1 MMNLDIDYYG
11 ILGVP
16 PSATTSDI
24 RRAYLRLALL
34 WHPDRHAGAGPEE
47 IAAAESWFKE
57 IGEAY
62 AVLSDPRQRSDYD
75 FFRSRRDRTVAAGA
89 PRPARPAS
97 GSSSQGRMAGSN
109 GSGAG
114 RAYTDSS
121 YTRGHNWGSSYG
133 ASSRRTE
140 SQASSST
147 RKSWRDR
154 LWNTLYAAFVAVVIF
169 SWWQE
174 PLTHIFDSAKEAV
187 GRVSVYAPRDWDVDA
202 PRTFQDMMMENIGF
216 PALKMKDVEMP
227 DSTWLAIQRL
237 KKK

>member
-1 MMNLDIDYYG
+1 MNLDKDYYG

-16 PSATTSDI
+16 PSATASDI

-34 WHPDRHAGAGPEE
+34 WHPDRHAGAKSEE
-47 IAAAESWFKE
+47 IAAAEAWFKE

-75 FFRSRRDRTVAAGA
+75 FFRARRGRTAAAGS
-89 PRPARPAS
+89 PHPAQSAS
-97 GSSSQGRMAGSN
+97 TASSPGRTAGSN
-109 GSGAG
+109 KSGTG
-114 RAYTDSS
+114 RAQTDSS
-121 YTRGHNWGSSYG
+121 YTRGHNWGSPNG
-133 ASSRRTE
+133 ASSRRTA

-147 RKSWRDR
+147 RKGWRDR
-154 LWNTLYAAFVAVVIF
+154 LWNTLYAAFVAAVIF

-174 PLTHIFDSAKEAV
+174 PITHIFDSAKEAV

-202 PRTFQDMMMENIGF
+202 PRTFQDMMMENLGF
-216 PALKMKDVEMP
+216 PGLKMKDVDMP